1 MELHALKLF
10 LDVAATGSFSRTATL
25 DMTTQ
30 STVSKAITQL
40 ETELGA
46 RLFERTGRGAALTSA
61 GRDLLPR
68 AETLVS
74 DAVRLKDWMSGRKD
88 AVGGIVRIAVQPGIS
103 WPLTEAV
110 LQQTRNRYP
119 EIHLQISEG
128 TTHQIEE
135 WLGEGRSDIGV
146 LSRAP
151 SNAMARSWPMFTLP
165 LLLVSRANG
174 PHTRT
179 ANLPFDRLADIELV
193 MSTARNG
200 GRVLVEEEAQR
211 RSIALR
217 VVLEINALGLIKQV
231 VAQGDLCTVAAW
243 PAVYLEVA
251 RGELAVSRLVEPEL
265 HHTYHLAI
273 ASRRH
278 PTPAVEGVAELIR
291 GFVPAADWGEQRSGS
306 AAKA

>member
-10 LDVAATGSFSRTATL
+10 LDVAATGSFTRTATL
-25 DMTTQ
+25 YTTTQ

-40 ETELGA
+40 EAELGA
-46 RLFERTGRGAALTSA
+46 RLFERTGRGATLTAA

-74 DAVRLKDWMSGRKD
+74 DAARLKDWMSGRKG

-110 LQQTRNRYP
+110 LQQTRDRYP
-119 EIHLQISEG
+119 EIRLQISEG

-151 SNAMARSWPMFTLP
+151 SIGVARSWPMFTLP
-165 LLLVSRANG
+165 LLLVSRTG
-174 PHTRT
+174 GQHTRE
-179 ANLPFDRLADIELV
+179 ASLPFARLAEIDLV
-193 MSTARNG
+193 MSTSRNG

-211 RSIALR
+211 SAMPLR
-217 VVLEINALGLIKQV
+217 VALEINALGLIKQV
-231 VAQGDLCTVAAW
+231 VAQGELCTVAAW

-278 PTPAVEGVAELIR
+278 PTPAVEHVAEIVR
-291 GFVPAADWGEQRSGS
+291 GFVPAAGWGVVGCR
-306 AAKA
+306 